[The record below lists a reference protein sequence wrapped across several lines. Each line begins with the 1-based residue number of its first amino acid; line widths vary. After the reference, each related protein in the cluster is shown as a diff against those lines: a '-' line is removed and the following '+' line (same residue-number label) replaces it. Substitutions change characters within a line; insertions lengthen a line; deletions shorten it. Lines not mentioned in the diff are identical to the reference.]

1 MRAVIRLT
9 WATGGFELK
18 FLLAGSLLLA
28 IAPLAIALLLNA
40 NAPGPSCIANRT
52 TPNCDSAFFYQV
64 GSLGSQLIIA
74 MGVLPIAVGSVLG
87 SQLFSRE
94 IERATVQLPWS
105 LTSSRTRWLAERVL
119 ILLVFVVLIVIAPAI
134 TTTILEGSISP
145 GVAATNTLVDFGFR
159 GVSVVARAAAMFSVA
174 ALVGLSVGRALP
186 ALLLSVV
193 AALLLAVA
201 VPFLA
206 LATQPTEFIAPL
218 GDPKVRYGL
227 VREERYQDPAGT
239 LFTIDEVTAKVPPD
253 AGDPTTWIEAN
264 FRQVATGVRGERYW
278 DAEGAST
285 IMLAAV
291 TIASLGAATVL
302 VARRRPY

>member
-1 MRAVIRLT
+1 M
-9 WATGGFELK
+9 ATGGFELK
-18 FLLAGSLLLA
+18 FLIAGSLLLA
-28 IAPLAIALLLNA
+28 TTALVLAFVLNA
-40 NAPGPSCIANRT
+40 NAPGPSCLANST
-52 TPNCDSAFFYQV
+52 TPACDAAFFYQV
-64 GSLGSQLIIA
+64 GSLGSELIIA
-74 MGVLPIAVGSVLG
+74 MGVLPIAVGGVLG

-119 ILLVFVVLIVIAPAI
+119 ILLVFVGLIVLAPAI

-145 GVAATNTLVDFGFR
+145 GVSATNTLVDFGFR
-159 GVSVVARAAAMFSVA
+159 GVSVVARAATIFSVA

-193 AALLLAVA
+193 AALVIAVA

-239 LFTIDEVTAKVPPD
+239 LFTIDEVTAKVPSD
-253 AGDPTTWIEAN
+253 AGDPTTWIEAH

-278 DAEGAST
+278 NAEGASSM
-285 IMLAAV
+285 MLAAV

>member
-1 MRAVIRLT
+1 MKTVIRLT

-28 IAPLAIALLLNA
+28 TASLAIAFLLNA
-40 NAPGPSCIANRT
+40 NAPGPSCMANST
-52 TPNCDSAFFYQV
+52 TPNCDTAFFYQL

-74 MGVLPIAVGSVLG
+74 MGVLPIVVGGVLG

-105 LTSSRTRWLAERVL
+105 LTSSRTSWLAERVV
-119 ILLVFVVLIVIAPAI
+119 ILLVLVGLIVLAPAI
-134 TTTILEGSISP
+134 ATTILEGSINP
-145 GVAATNTLVDFGFR
+145 DVPATDTLVDFGFR
-159 GVSVVARAAAMFSVA
+159 GVSVVARAAAIFSIA
-174 ALVGLSVGRALP
+174 ALVGLTVGRALP
-186 ALLLSVV
+186 SLLLSVV
-193 AALLLAVA
+193 AALSIVIA
-201 VPFLA
+201 VPFVA

-239 LFTIDEVTAKVPPD
+239 LFTIDEVTARVPPD

-264 FRQVATGVRGERYW
+264 YRQVATGVRGVRYW
-278 DAEGAST
+278 DAELAST
-285 IMLAAV
+285 FLLAAV
-291 TIASLGAATVL
+291 TIASLGAATVV

>member
-1 MRAVIRLT
+1 MRAIVRLT

-28 IAPLAIALLLNA
+28 TASLAIAFLLNA
-40 NAPGPSCIANRT
+40 NAPGPTCIANRT
-52 TPNCDSAFFYQV
+52 TPSCDTAFFYQV

-74 MGVLPIAVGSVLG
+74 MGVLPIAIGSVLG

-105 LTSSRTRWLAERVL
+105 LTSSRTRWLAERLL
-119 ILLVFVVLIVIAPAI
+119 ILLLFVVLIVIAPAI

-186 ALLLSVV
+186 ALLLSLI
-193 AALLLAVA
+193 AALLIAVA

-227 VREERYQDPAGT
+227 VREEQYQDPAGT

-264 FRQVATGVRGERYW
+264 FRKVATGVRGERYW
-278 DAEGAST
+278 DAEIASA

-291 TIASLGAATVL
+291 TVASLGAATVL